1 MSQTSQQSSEIN
13 AAVSQVEKKKVIAP
27 PTWFNLVPI
36 NSYHVLSNIGYLTNG
51 FRDLPQEVADWIIMD
66 AQSRPFSSYGSI
78 PAPPS
83 NDLVKQIIGI
93 DGYYLKLTTQKCGV
107 DFIWHDRV
115 RNEFQFWGEYHSC
128 VNAMKAI
135 RYRICKYVEGNKPA
149 EKIVKS
155 NTDIDAEPAVWCE
168 ATVALD
174 VSGNYMRTIETK
186 FAQAHID

>member
-13 AAVSQVEKKKVIAP
+13 AAVQKKKIIVP

-36 NSYHVLSNIGYLTNG
+36 NAYHMLSNIGYLTNG
-51 FRDLPQEVADWIIMD
+51 FRDLPQEVAEWILMD
-66 AQSRPFSSYGSI
+66 AHSRPFSSYGSI

-93 DGYYLKLTTQKCGV
+93 DGYYLKLTTKNNRV

-115 RNEFQFWGEYHSC
+115 RNEFQFWGEYQSC

-135 RYRICKYVEGNKPA
+135 RYRICKYVEGNKPV
-149 EKIVKS
+149 EKTLVNI
-155 NTDIDAEPAVWCE
+155 NDEPAVWCE

-174 VSGNYMRTIETK
+174 LSGSYVKTLETK
-186 FAQAHID
+186 FTQVQITGTN